1 MMLVKLSPL
10 WVVALTVACGG
21 SDKPAAVPGDGG
33 GAANQAGS
41 SNAADGGKGNA
52 GKGSGGKAS
61 GGNASGGNSSGG
73 NASGGTPS
81 SDGGVENAGGTMP
94 GGGVGHAGMPP
105 TTVAEGTPGEWVNVT
120 PAGIKLGQNDV
131 GGMDN
136 YGVQDVLADP
146 ARPGDLYAFVC
157 YQGLWRSTDYGTT
170 WTQVNKGDN
179 WGKPWGSAIDPN
191 PKRDPTV
198 APTIYA
204 GVSGALGFL
213 KSVDFGKTFS
223 TQKMPDSFGDYHY
236 QEVYSVDIDPYD
248 VKHALVGFH
257 EQGDAAET
265 TDGGS
270 TWKKRPTPPE
280 DDGGSYYPF
289 FIDTGDAAT
298 TAKTW
303 LVIPQEASTAYA
315 VQTVDAGAT
324 WTKLGKFQHHHGS
337 AQIFSPGM
345 SVVYMAAMQ
354 PSGIQKSIDGGVTW
368 KQLSDI
374 SDGLI
379 TGSDKLLYVSVG
391 KGWGSMAEPLD
402 AQMGTASRTADG
414 KWDAMKAPSG
424 MFDGSKRIAVTKDAT
439 HSIIV
444 AGNWHAGIWRYIEP

>member
-1 MMLVKLSPL
+1 MMLVKFSPL
-10 WVVALTVACGG
+10 LVVALTVACGG
-21 SDKPAAVPGDGG
+21 GDKPAATAGDGA
-33 GAANQAGS
+33 GASSDAGS
-41 SNAADGGKGNA
+41 S
-52 GKGSGGKAS
+52 GSGTAS
-61 GGNASGGNSSGG
+61 GGSGTSGSSTSGGSDM
-73 NASGGTPS
+73 
-81 SDGGVENAGGTMP
+81 SDGGALSSGGTMP

-105 TTVAEGTPGEWVNVT
+105 TSVAEGTPGEWVNVT
-120 PAGIKLGQNDV
+120 PPGIKLGQNDV

-191 PKRDPTV
+191 PNRDPTV

-248 VKHALVGFH
+248 VNHALVGFH
-257 EQGDAAET
+257 EQADAAET

-270 TWKKRPTPPE
+270 TWKKRPTPPG

-298 TAKTW
+298 TGKTW

-315 VQTVDAGAT
+315 VQTTDGGAT
-324 WTKLGKFQHHHGS
+324 WKKLGKFQHHHGS
-337 AQIFSPGM
+337 AQIFSPGKG
-345 SVVYMAAMQ
+345 VVYMVAMQ
-354 PSGIQKSIDGGVTW
+354 PSGIQKSTDSGATW
-368 KQLSDI
+368 KQLRDI
-374 SDGLI
+374 SDGVI

-391 KGWGSMAEPLD
+391 KGWGSKGEPLD
-402 AQMGTASRTADG
+402 PEMGTAPLTDDGNWTA
-414 KWDAMKAPSG
+414 MMAPSG
-424 MFDGSKRIAVTKDAT
+424 MFDGSKRIAVTKDKS
-439 HSIIV
+439 HNIIV